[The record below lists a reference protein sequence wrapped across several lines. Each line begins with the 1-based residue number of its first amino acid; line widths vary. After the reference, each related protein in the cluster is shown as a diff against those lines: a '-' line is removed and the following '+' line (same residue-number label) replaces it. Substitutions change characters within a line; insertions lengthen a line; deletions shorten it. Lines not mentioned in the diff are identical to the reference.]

1 MNRSGLDKEKKV
13 NSRNFICSAA
23 LAGICLLGTSAL
35 RAQSAPAV
43 AAGKVG
49 VVDVRSAIIATAEGK
64 QASAELQSKFAPR
77 QTELENLNKQIN
89 DIRQRLQS
97 GQVTLSQD
105 EKDRLQRQGETL
117 ARQLERKQNE
127 YQQDVNDEQG
137 EVIDRIGRKMVDVL
151 NRYARENGFVAVFD
165 FSGQN
170 SPLIYKAD
178 QIDVTQ
184 DVVRLY
190 DQAYP
195 VKGGVAA
202 GPASKPAATKPA
214 PAAATP
220 KAPPPSGAAKPQ

>member
-1 MNRSGLDKEKKV
+1 M
-13 NSRNFICSAA
+13 NSRNFIRSAA
-23 LAGICLLGTSAL
+23 LASVSLLSAAVL
-35 RAQSAPAV
+35 QGQSAPA
-43 AAGKVG
+43 AASGKVG
-49 VVDVRSAIIATAEGK
+49 VVDVRSAIVATAEGK

-151 NRYARENGFVAVFD
+151 NRYARENGYSAVFD
-165 FSGQN
+165 SSAQN
-170 SPLIYKAD
+170 SPLIYKSD
-178 QIDVTQ
+178 IIDMTK
-184 DVVRLY
+184 DIVRLY

-195 VKGGVAA
+195 IKGGVAA
-202 GPASKPAATKPA
+202 APATKPAATKPA
-214 PAAATP
+214 AATP
-220 KAPPPSGAAKPQ
+220 KTTPPPSGTGKPQ